1 MNLEHLTVEEIVQY
15 VEAGVVDSIP
25 AFVVLKL
32 ADEIHDLNQTI
43 KNMSEEENYDDG
55 WNDALE
61 QIVDKARMMQC

>member
-15 VEAGVVDSIP
+15 VEAGVIDSIP

-32 ADEIHDLNQTI
+32 AEEIDRLN
-43 KNMSEEENYDDG
+43 KLLEEENYDKG

-61 QIVDKARMMQC
+61 KIIHKARMMEC

>member
-1 MNLEHLTVEEIVQY
+1 MNLEHLTAEEIIQY

-32 ADEIHDLNQTI
+32 VAEIDRLNALL
-43 KNMSEEENYDDG
+43 KEEHYEKG

-61 QIVDKARMMQC
+61 EIADKVWRMQH

>member
-25 AFVVLKL
+25 AFIVLNL
-32 ADEIHDLNQTI
+32 VDQIHTLKETI
-43 KNMSEEENYDDG
+43 KNMFEEENYDDG